1 MATRK
6 AAVKSR
12 ATVRM
17 YRQGLGDCFLIT
29 IPRKTGKPFRMM
41 IDCGVV
47 LGTADP
53 GPKMARVVDDA
64 LAATGGELDVLVV
77 THEHWDH
84 VSGFVQAQTQFQ
96 KFKVKEIWLAW
107 TEDPADALATKL
119 RSERRTAEQ
128 ALRMAS
134 HHLAALGASEAGQ
147 RVDSLVSFFGAAPGS
162 TGEALENA
170 RKLAAGEPRYCRP
183 GEPPI
188 EVAGLPGVKFW
199 VMGPPRD
206 EKLLKKAD
214 PSKGTAYGLDAGPG
228 GSQAFTAAAWAEG
241 AGDSPFDGPYA
252 IPMARA
258 EHVPFFANRYFGGGA
273 GQDWRRIDGAWLES
287 SETMALQL
295 DSATNNTS
303 LVLAIELPGTKEVL
317 LFPGDAQA
325 GNWLS
330 WQSLHWVSEG
340 ISGPDLL
347 ARTVFYK
354 VGHHGSHNATLRAQG
369 LEQMTSDELMAMI
382 PVDHD
387 MAVKKRWGQMPLP
400 DLVDRLK
407 EKTHGRLLRVD
418 DAVKSAA
425 DLDKLKPAEAKPAE
439 WRAFTDRVTVNELY
453 YELRF

>member
-6 AAVKSR
+6 SAAKAR

-47 LGTADP
+47 LGTEEP
-53 GPKMARVVDDA
+53 GPKMARVVEDV
-64 LAATGGELDVLVV
+64 LTATGGELDVLVV

-84 VSGFVQAQTQFQ
+84 VSGFVQALPQFQ
-96 KFKVKEIWLAW
+96 KLKVKEVWLAW

-119 RSERRTAEQ
+119 RSERRTAEK

-134 HHLAALGASEAGQ
+134 RQLMAVGATDAGR
-147 RVDSLVSFFGAAPGS
+147 RVDSLVSFFGAATGS
-162 TGEALENA
+162 TAEALKNA
-170 RKLAAGEPRYCRP
+170 RNLAGDKPRYCRP

-188 EVAGLPGVKFW
+188 ALAALPGVKFW

-214 PSKGTAYGLDAGPG
+214 PSKGTGYGLDAGPG
-228 GSQAFTAAAWAEG
+228 GSQAFAAAGWTEG
-241 AGDSPFDGPYA
+241 VAPDPFDGPYA

-258 EHVPFFANRYFGGGA
+258 EHVPFFASRYFGGETD
-273 GQDWRRIDGAWLES
+273 QSWRRIDAAWLES

-295 DSATNNTS
+295 DAATNNTS
-303 LVLAIELPGTKEVL
+303 LVLAIELTDTKEVL

-330 WQSLHWVSEG
+330 WQALRWEDDGVT
-340 ISGPDLL
+340 GPDLL

-369 LEQMTSDELMAMI
+369 LELMKSEALMAMI

-387 MAVKKRWGQMPLP
+387 MAVKKRWSQMPLP
-400 DLVDRLK
+400 DLVDRLR
-407 EKTHGRLLRVD
+407 EKTHGRMLRVD
-418 DAVKSAA
+418 DKVETAA
-425 DLDKLKPAEAKPAE
+425 DLAKLKPASAGEAE
-439 WRAFTDRVTVNELY
+439 WRAFTDRVTVSELY